1 MNDLNDTSNQILEK
15 VTGIERHTSESNRK
29 LEDIDKKM
37 KSVKDSVDDI
47 NMKGI
52 KLR

>member
-1 MNDLNDTSNQILEK
+1 
-15 VTGIERHTSESNRK
+15 VTGIERNTSDMNRR
-29 LEDIDKKM
+29 LDDIDKKT
-37 KSVKDSVDDI
+37 KSIKDSVDDI

>member
-1 MNDLNDTSNQILEK
+1 
-15 VTGIERHTSESNRK
+15 